1 MNNYLFL
8 PVSLGEAI
16 DKLTILDI
24 KCGKITDNRINDVKK
39 EYDLLYTQ
47 LKQYIEK
54 YDELYATMKKIN
66 LIIWHQM
73 DFLRDKK
80 INDDEYLQL
89 CQKCT
94 ESNDI
99 RFRIKNKINLISNS
113 LLKEQKSYK
122 INRLIIEINKE
133 LINNVIFLNIT
144 KYLSFIYDEIIFIS
158 ECNLNYL
165 KSYFKYDITIVFKF
179 TSINEVLDYKSK
191 VTISKE
197 YTNSELY
204 ELFNI
209 TEQEI
214 NSII

>member
-16 DKLTILDI
+16 DKLSILDI
-24 KCGKITDNRINDVKK
+24 KCDKITDNRINDVKK

-89 CQKCT
+89 CQKCI

-133 LINNVIFLNIT
+133 LINNVIFINIT

-165 KSYFKYDITIVFKF
+165 KSYFEYDITIVFKF
-179 TSINEVLDYKSK
+179 TNINEVLDYKSK